1 MRARLTHPA
10 QPVRYQQ
17 GFTLIELLVS
27 LAIFGVLSIM
37 AYGGLNYV
45 LDTDQATS
53 TQMNRLSSLQKS
65 MLLIQADIEQMRPR
79 PIRDLYGSN
88 VAAMAS
94 INNEP
99 YRQLEWTRGGR
110 QTYLQTASS
119 SLMRVGYGLRENKL
133 VRYQWSV
140 LDQAP
145 DSEPVISEM
154 LNKVERLSFR
164 FLDADLKWHSQ
175 WPPQDLSSTTPT
187 DPALLPNAVEMTLE
201 LSNFGELKRL
211 FHGMF

>member
-1 MRARLTHPA
+1 MRMRRSQAFTPQSR
-10 QPVRYQQ
+10 QS

-27 LAIFGVLSIM
+27 LAIFGVLSVM

-79 PIRDLYGSN
+79 PIRDLYGSA

-110 QTYLQTASS
+110 QTYLQTESS

-133 VRYQWSV
+133 VRYQWPV

-145 DSEPVISEM
+145 DSQPVISEM
-154 LNKVERLSFR
+154 LNNVERLSFR
-164 FLDADLKWHSQ
+164 FLDADLKWHNQ
-175 WPPQDLSSTTPT
+175 WPPQNVNTSAPT
-187 DPALLPNAVEMTLE
+187 NLELLPNAVELTIE
-201 LSNFGELKRL
+201 LSDWGEIKRL